1 MKHGHRTAGAVL
13 AALLLTSSGCIT
25 VQRGAGSPSPS
36 QADGGD
42 VRLHITNH
50 HGFPLEVYAVGAGT
64 YYRMGTALPGFA
76 GRFVLRQAMIGNG
89 PVEFV
94 ARSGDRNPPIRSG
107 PLLLAP
113 GNTVDFNIAVHR
125 LNSAAFVR
133 R

>member
-1 MKHGHRTAGAVL
+1 MKLGHRAAGAVL

-25 VQRGAGSPSPS
+25 VQRGAWSPGPS

-42 VRLHITNH
+42 VQLHVTNH
-50 HGFPLEVYAVGAGT
+50 HGFPLEVYAVGSGT
-64 YYRMGTALPGFA
+64 YYRMGTVLPGFDA
-76 GRFVLRQAMIGNG
+76 RFVLRQAMIGNG

-94 ARSGDRNPPIRSG
+94 ARSGDRNPSIRSG

-113 GNTVDFNIAVHR
+113 GNTVDFNIAVQSLH
-125 LNSAAFVR
+125 STAFVR